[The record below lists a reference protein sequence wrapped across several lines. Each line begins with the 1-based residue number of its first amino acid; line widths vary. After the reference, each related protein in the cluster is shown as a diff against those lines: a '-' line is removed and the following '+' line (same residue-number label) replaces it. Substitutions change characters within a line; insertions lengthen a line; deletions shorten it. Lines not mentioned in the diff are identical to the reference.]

1 VSPNVATRSDAPTLS
16 EEHSVLLWQTC
27 AYADDLIN
35 AVQDRRRPVGHA
47 HDAML
52 EFAHYRLLPYLADEE
67 RHLPSAQLRD
77 GQLSQLVL
85 DDHARIRHGVD
96 HIEAARTRQLLAVAA
111 DGLVERL
118 DRHLRREESWVID
131 PTAPTRTVGEDWA
144 VPLLL
149 CDEIN
154 IDTLPDEASTR
165 LVLQRL
171 GWMRDGDVVHLESS
185 RDLHPLWC
193 RQHASDPYSHVWVY
207 ERSGPDRWRARVTR
221 RTTG

>member
-1 VSPNVATRSDAPTLS
+1 MSPVASRPTAPTLS

-27 AYADDLIN
+27 AYADELID
-35 AVQDRRRPVGHA
+35 AVKNRRQRVGPA

-67 RHLPSAQLRD
+67 HCLPADQLRD
-77 GQLSQLVL
+77 SQLSQLL
-85 DDHARIRHGVD
+85 FDDHARIRRGVD
-96 HIEAARTRQLLAVAA
+96 NIEAARTRQLLAVAA

-118 DRHLRREESWVID
+118 DRHLRREEAWVID
-131 PTAPTRTVGEDWA
+131 PTSPTRPAADDWA

-154 IDTLPDEASTR
+154 IDTLPDEAAPR

-171 GWMRDGDVVHLESS
+171 GWMRDGDVVHLEST

-193 RQHASDPYSHVWVY
+193 RQHACDPYSHVWVY

-221 RTTG
+221 RSEEV